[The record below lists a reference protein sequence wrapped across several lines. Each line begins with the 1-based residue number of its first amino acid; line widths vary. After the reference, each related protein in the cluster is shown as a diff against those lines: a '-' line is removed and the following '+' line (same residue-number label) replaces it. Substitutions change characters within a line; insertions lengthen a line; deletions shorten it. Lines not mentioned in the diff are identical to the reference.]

1 MKLSSKVKEEIR
13 DLSLITAL
21 LILFCLC
28 FSVVSGQNMSSYDI
42 AIDEIQKV
50 FPEVELNISKPQNK
64 FVARKQ
70 VNNKALV
77 FMSGATLT
85 TIGTIQLIRAR
96 NSHFRFDR
104 PKGAVPINP
113 HNMLIGLGLFTISFS
128 FVIS

>member
-1 MKLSSKVKEEIR
+1 MKVK
-13 DLSLITAL
+13 LIVIF
-21 LILFCLC
+21 LISFVTI
-28 FSVVSGQNMSSYDI
+28 SSQNMLSY
-42 AIDEIQKV
+42 EMGL
-50 FPEVELNISKPQNK
+50 PEVELNISKPQNK

-77 FMSGATLT
+77 FIAGATFT

-104 PKGAVPINP
+104 PKGTIPINP
-113 HNMLIGLGLFTISFS
+113 HNMLIGLGLLTISFS

>member
-1 MKLSSKVKEEIR
+1 MQERIGLILIAGVLLGTMFIV
-13 DLSLITAL
+13 DLSL
-21 LILFCLC
+21 
-28 FSVVSGQNMSSYDI
+28 
-42 AIDEIQKV
+42 E
-50 FPEVELNISKPQNK
+50 KPQNK

-70 VNNKALV
+70 ANNKALV
-77 FMSGATLT
+77 FMAGATFT

>member
-1 MKLSSKVKEEIR
+1 MKLKLIVIFLISFVTISS
-13 DLSLITAL
+13 
-21 LILFCLC
+21 
-28 FSVVSGQNMSSYDI
+28 QNMLSY
-42 AIDEIQKV
+42 EMGL
-50 FPEVELNISKPQNK
+50 PEVELNISKPQNK

-70 VNNKALV
+70 ANNKALV
-77 FMSGATLT
+77 FIAGATFT
-85 TIGTIQLIRAR
+85 TIGTTQLIRAR

>member
-1 MKLSSKVKEEIR
+1 MKLSNKVKEEIR
-13 DLSLITAL
+13 DLALIMAI

-28 FSVVSGQNMSSYDI
+28 FSVVSAQNMLGYEMGLS
-42 AIDEIQKV
+42 EI
-50 FPEVELNISKPQNK
+50 ELNLESASSKPQNK

-70 VNNKALV
+70 ANNKALV
-77 FMSGATLT
+77 FISGATFT
-85 TIGTIQLIRAR
+85 TIGTTQLLRAR

-113 HNMLIGLGLFTISFS
+113 HNMLIGLGLLTISFS

>member
-1 MKLSSKVKEEIR
+1 MKLKLIIIFLISFITISS
-13 DLSLITAL
+13 
-21 LILFCLC
+21 
-28 FSVVSGQNMSSYDI
+28 QNMLGYEMGLP
-42 AIDEIQKV
+42 EI
-50 FPEVELNISKPQNK
+50 ELNLESALSKPQNK

-70 VNNKALV
+70 ANNRALV
-77 FMSGATLT
+77 FISGATFT
-85 TIGTIQLIRAR
+85 TIGTIQLIRTR

>member
-1 MKLSSKVKEEIR
+1 MKLSNKIKEEIKE
-13 DLSLITAL
+13 L
-21 LILFCLC
+21 LFLMAIVILFLLC
-28 FSVVSGQNMSSYDI
+28 FSMVSGQNMLDYKTESP
-42 AIDEIQKV
+42 EI
-50 FPEVELNISKPQNK
+50 ELNLTKPQNK

-77 FMSGATLT
+77 FIAGATFT
-85 TIGTIQLIRAR
+85 TIGTTQLLRAR

-113 HNMLIGLGLFTISFS
+113 HNMLIGLGLLTISFS

>member
-28 FSVVSGQNMSSYDI
+28 FSVVSSQNMASYDI
-42 AIDEIQKV
+42 DLPEI
-50 FPEVELNISKPQNK
+50 ELNNIKPQNK

-70 VNNKALV
+70 VNNRALV
-77 FMSGATLT
+77 FMSGATFT
-85 TIGTIQLIRAR
+85 TIGAIQLIRTR

>member
-1 MKLSSKVKEEIR
+1 MKLKLIVIFLIGFITISS
-13 DLSLITAL
+13 
-21 LILFCLC
+21 
-28 FSVVSGQNMSSYDI
+28 QNMLSREI
-42 AIDEIQKV
+42 ALDELQKV

-70 VNNKALV
+70 VNNRALV
-77 FMSGATLT
+77 FIGGAALT
-85 TIGTIQLIRAR
+85 TIGTTQLIRAR

>member
-13 DLSLITAL
+13 DLALITTL

-28 FSVVSGQNMSSYDI
+28 FSVVSAQNMLGYEMGLP
-42 AIDEIQKV
+42 EI
-50 FPEVELNISKPQNK
+50 ELNLESASSKPQNK

-77 FMSGATLT
+77 FIAGATFT
-85 TIGTIQLIRAR
+85 TIGTIQLIRTR

>member
-1 MKLSSKVKEEIR
+1 MKLKLIVVFLISFITISS
-13 DLSLITAL
+13 
-21 LILFCLC
+21 
-28 FSVVSGQNMSSYDI
+28 QNMLSSEI
-42 AIDEIQKV
+42 ALDELKIV

-70 VNNKALV
+70 ANNRALI
-77 FMSGATLT
+77 FISGATLT
-85 TIGTIQLIRAR
+85 TIGTTQLIRAR

-104 PKGAVPINP
+104 PKGAIPINP